1 MNQLDAVWNVEE
13 HRYTKSDEDKKALE
27 KEIVGAEMIPEAP
40 THMSFAEKFIELQV
54 KMLMTNQENVQN
66 HNYASGWYSLTSQ
79 KGYRN
84 GIYHFPS
91 NNFLLHFFLYYLN
104 SK

>member
-66 HNYASGWYSLTSQ
+66 HNYASGWYRKAIGMASTTLQAIIFCYISS
-79 KGYRN
+79 
-84 GIYHFPS
+84 S
-91 NNFLLHFFLYYLN
+91 NLS